1 MAKCY
6 SEKYLLMLNNL
17 NPKRL
22 GVQFGKV
29 CVKANLPPSMI
40 ADTVGVTRQT
50 VHNWFRGGPIR
61 ERSISKVEKFI
72 DILDQYLGAGE
83 LPVSSII
90 DAKKFIDTKVIDKL

>member
-1 MAKCY
+1 MAKHY
-6 SEKYLLMLNNL
+6 SEKFLLKLTSL

-61 ERSISKVEKFI
+61 ERNIGRVEKFI
-72 DILDQYLGAGE
+72 DLLDQYLEVGE
-83 LPVSSII
+83 LPVSTTIQ
-90 DAKKFIDTKVIDKL
+90 AKEFISTKVIDKL